1 MTFRN
6 FMYKG
11 VLVIAGL
18 ALIGWLGKYL
28 YMVDGE
34 IDWFRLMLV
43 YGVPVGIPHM
53 FFIVPWHWDLPG
65 ILGMMAL
72 CVIVGSLFGSF
83 IAVWLFIRAMAYIIG
98 YPISYFV
105 KRENGNRV

>member
-1 MTFRN
+1 MTLKN
-6 FMYKG
+6 FIYKG
-11 VLVIAGL
+11 LLVIIGL

-53 FFIVPWHWDLPG
+53 FFIVPWHWDLSG
-65 ILGMMAL
+65 IIGMLAL
-72 CVIVGSLFGSF
+72 CVIVGSVFGSF
-83 IAVWLFIRAMAYIIG
+83 IAVWLLIRAAGYVIG
-98 YPISYFV
+98 YPISQLIRIV
-105 KRENGNRV
+105 KGEK

>member
-72 CVIVGSLFGSF
+72 CVIVGSLIGSF
-83 IAVWLFIRAMAYIIG
+83 IAVLLLIRAVGYVIG
-98 YPISYFV
+98 YLFSFFV
-105 KRENGNRV
+105 RKVKGK

>member
-1 MTFRN
+1 MTFKN
-6 FMYKG
+6 FIYKG
-11 VLVIAGL
+11 LLVIIGL

-53 FFIVPWHWDLPG
+53 FFIVPWHWDLSG
-65 ILGMMAL
+65 ILGMLAL
-72 CVIVGSLFGSF
+72 CVIIGSVFGSF
-83 IAVWLFIRAMAYIIG
+83 IAVWLLVRAVGYVIG
-98 YPISYFV
+98 YPISQLIKIV
-105 KRENGNRV
+105 KGEK

>member
-1 MTFRN
+1 MTFKN
-6 FMYKG
+6 FIYKG
-11 VLVIAGL
+11 LLVIVGL

-53 FFIVPWHWDLPG
+53 FFIVPWHWDLSG
-65 ILGMMAL
+65 ILGMLAL
-72 CVIVGSLFGSF
+72 CVIIGSVFGSF
-83 IAVWLFIRAMAYIIG
+83 IAVWLLVRAVGYVIG
-98 YPISYFV
+98 YPISQLIKIV
-105 KRENGNRV
+105 KGEK

>member
-1 MTFRN
+1 MTFKN
-6 FMYKG
+6 FIYKG
-11 VLVIAGL
+11 LLVIVGL

-53 FFIVPWHWDLPG
+53 FFIVPWHWDLSG
-65 ILGMMAL
+65 IIGMLAL
-72 CVIVGSLFGSF
+72 CVIIGSVFGSF
-83 IAVWLFIRAMAYIIG
+83 IAVWLLVRAVGYVIG
-98 YPISYFV
+98 YPISQLIKIV
-105 KRENGNRV
+105 KGEK

>member
-11 VLVIAGL
+11 VFVIVGL

-53 FFIVPWHWDLPG
+53 FFIVPWHWDLSG

-72 CVIVGSLFGSF
+72 CVIVGSLIGSF
-83 IAVWLFIRAMAYIIG
+83 IAVWLLVRAISYIIG
-98 YPISYFV
+98 YPISCFV
-105 KRENGNRV
+105 KREWQ

>member
-1 MTFRN
+1 MTFKN
-6 FMYKG
+6 FIYKG
-11 VLVIAGL
+11 LLVIVGL

-53 FFIVPWHWDLPG
+53 FFIVPWHWDLSG
-65 ILGMMAL
+65 ILGMLAL
-72 CVIVGSLFGSF
+72 CVVIGSVFGSF
-83 IAVWLFIRAMAYIIG
+83 IAVWLLVRAVGYVIG
-98 YPISYFV
+98 YPISQLIKIV
-105 KRENGNRV
+105 KGEK

>member
-1 MTFRN
+1 MTFKN

-11 VLVIAGL
+11 VLMITVL

-28 YMVDGE
+28 YLVDGE

-43 YGVPVGIPHM
+43 YGVPVGIPYM
-53 FFIVPWHWDLPG
+53 FFIIPWHWDLSG
-65 ILGMMAL
+65 ILGMMTL

-83 IAVWLFIRAMAYIIG
+83 IAIWLLVRAVGYVIG
-98 YPISYFV
+98 YLFSFFV
-105 KRENGNRV
+105 RKVKGK

>member
-1 MTFRN
+1 MTFKN
-6 FMYKG
+6 FIYKG
-11 VLVIAGL
+11 LLVIVGL

-53 FFIVPWHWDLPG
+53 FFIVPWHWDLSG
-65 ILGMMAL
+65 ILGMLAL
-72 CVIVGSLFGSF
+72 CVVVGSVFGSF
-83 IAVWLFIRAMAYIIG
+83 IAVWLLVRAVGYVIG
-98 YPISYFV
+98 YPISQLIKIV
-105 KRENGNRV
+105 KGEK

>member
-1 MTFRN
+1 MTFKN

-11 VLVIAGL
+11 VLMIVVL

-28 YMVDGE
+28 YLVDGE

-53 FFIVPWHWDLPG
+53 FFMVPWHWDLSG
-65 ILGMMAL
+65 ILGMMTL

-83 IAVWLFIRAMAYIIG
+83 IAIWLLVRAVGYVIG
-98 YPISYFV
+98 YPINYMIKSI
-105 KRENGNRV
+105 KGKN

>member
-1 MTFRN
+1 MTFKD

-11 VLVIAGL
+11 VLMIAVL

-28 YMVDGE
+28 Y
-34 IDWFRLMLV
+34 LV

-53 FFIVPWHWDLPG
+53 FFMVPWHWDLSG
-65 ILGMMAL
+65 IFGMMTL

-83 IAVWLFIRAMAYIIG
+83 IAIWLLVRAVGYVIG
-98 YPISYFV
+98 YPINYMIKSI
-105 KRENGNRV
+105 KGKN

>member
-1 MTFRN
+1 MTFKN
-6 FMYKG
+6 FIYKG
-11 VLVIAGL
+11 LLVIIGL

-53 FFIVPWHWDLPG
+53 FFIVPWHWDLSG
-65 ILGMMAL
+65 ILGMLAL
-72 CVIVGSLFGSF
+72 CVVIGSVFGSF
-83 IAVWLFIRAMAYIIG
+83 IAVWLLVRAVGYVIG
-98 YPISYFV
+98 YPISQLIKIV
-105 KRENGNRV
+105 KGEK

>member
-65 ILGMMAL
+65 ILWMMAL

-83 IAVWLFIRAMAYIIG
+83 IAVWLFVRAMTYIIG

-105 KRENGNRV
+105 KREWQ